1 MRTYES
7 LYIVHP
13 DVVGDDLTAMVDKFQ
28 EVLTAQQAE
37 ILKLDNWGVRK
48 LAYPIAK
55 QGRGCY
61 VQVVFN
67 AEPQVIAEYERRL
80 RLDEKILRFLTV
92 LFDGDIEAVS
102 QEEAAVEEVET
113 TTDAATEEVAENEA
127 TEEEAE

>member
-13 DVVGDDLTAMVDKFQ
+13 EVVGDDLTAMVDKFQ
-28 EVLTAQQAE
+28 EILTGQQAE

-55 QGRGCY
+55 QGRGSY
-61 VQVVFN
+61 VQVIFQ

-92 LFDGDIEAVS
+92 LFDGDIEAVQ
-102 QEEAAVEEVET
+102 QE
-113 TTDAATEEVAENEA
+113 EEVAEEPEA
-127 TEEEAE
+127 AADVAAEEVTTEDAE

>member
-1 MRTYES
+1 MRKYES

-13 DVVGDDLTAMVDKFQ
+13 EVVGDELTALVDKFQ
-28 EVLTAQQAE
+28 EVLTGQQAE

-61 VQVVFN
+61 VQTIFQ

-80 RLDEKILRFLTV
+80 RLDEKVLRFLTV
-92 LFDGDIEAVS
+92 LFDGEI
-102 QEEAAVEEVET
+102 VEQK
-113 TTDAATEEVAENEA
+113 TEEVAEKTEA
-127 TEEEAE
+127 AEEVEKVEETSEDAE

>member
-13 DVVGDDLTAMVDKFQ
+13 EVVGDDLTAMVDKFQ
-28 EVLTAQQAE
+28 EVLSGQQAE
-37 ILKLDNWGVRK
+37 IIKLDNWGTRK

-61 VQVVFN
+61 VQTIFQ
-67 AEPQVIAEYERRL
+67 AEPQVIAEFERRL

-92 LFDGDIEAVS
+92 LFDGDIEAIKAEQVAK
-102 QEEAAVEEVET
+102 ETEAAPEVAAEAET
-113 TTDAATEEVAENEA
+113 TEDAE
-127 TEEEAE
+127 